1 MTTNAQQHPWR
12 RATAAEMQWWR
23 DAKFGLFVHW
33 GPAAI
38 GGGDISWCRKG
49 PERIGD
55 HQTVADPGIPA
66 AVYDAFY
73 RQFNP
78 TLYNAREWVAIAQAA
93 GMKYLVLTAKH
104 HDGFCLFETRHTQ
117 HKITAPD
124 CPFRRDVVREL
135 ADACHEAGMKLGLYY
150 SARDWYHP
158 DYLTENHSR
167 YLAFYHAQLLELLCN
182 YGHLDVLW
190 FDHIGGTHDQ
200 WDPDIVLRLA
210 RALQPGIL
218 VNDRLHASVHHGR
231 VAEFQGDFDTP
242 EQKLGTFQTE
252 RAWES
257 CICLVGGVWSYKP
270 GGEMMD
276 LRTCIHALVQCVTGD
291 GNLLLNTG
299 PMPDGRIEPRQ
310 AERLQ
315 EIGAWLTQYG
325 ESVYA
330 TRGGPLPNGD
340 WGGSTSRGN
349 TVYLH
354 ILRWPE
360 GSLRLPSLPGK
371 VSAHTVLT
379 GGTAT
384 VTQDAA
390 GLMVTLP
397 LDRRDR
403 YDTIIRL
410 GIDAC

>member
-1 MTTNAQQHPWR
+1 MKTNGQYPWR
-12 RATAAEMQWWR
+12 RATATEMQWWR
-23 DAKFGLFVHW
+23 DAKFGLFIHW
-33 GPAAI
+33 GPAAL

-55 HQTVADPGIPA
+55 HQTVVEPKIPA
-66 AVYDAFY
+66 EVYDAFY

-117 HKITAPD
+117 HKVTAPD
-124 CPFRRDVVREL
+124 CPFKRDVVREL
-135 ADACHEAGMKLGLYY
+135 ADACHAAGLKLGIYY
-150 SARDWYHP
+150 SARDWFHP
-158 DYLTENHSR
+158 DYLTGNHSR
-167 YLAFYHAQLLELLCN
+167 YLAFYHAQLLELLCG
-182 YGHLDVLW
+182 YGQVDVLW

-200 WDPDIVLRLA
+200 WDPDIVFRMA

-218 VNDRLHASVHHGR
+218 INDRLHASVHHGR
-231 VAEFQGDFDTP
+231 VAEFLGDFDTP
-242 EQKLGTFQTE
+242 EQKLGKFQPG

-270 GGEMMD
+270 GGEMMS
-276 LRTCIHALVQCVTGD
+276 LEKCIHALVQCATGD

-315 EIGAWLTQYG
+315 EVGAWLARYG
-325 ESVYA
+325 ESIYG
-330 TRGGPLPNGD
+330 TRGGPIPNGD
-340 WGGSTSRGN
+340 WGGCTCRGN

-354 ILRWPE
+354 VLSWPGE
-360 GSLRLPSLPGK
+360 SLRLPPLAGTISGQ
-371 VSAHTVLT
+371 VVLT

-390 GLMVTLP
+390 GLTVTLP
-397 LDRRDR
+397 PEQRGQ
-403 YDTIIRL
+403 YDTIIKL
-410 GIDAC
+410 TQ